1 MKSWLYLLCAILLE
15 ISGTT
20 CMKLS
25 EGLTRFWPTLFIG
38 LFYITS
44 LAIFTLALKEIDIG
58 TAYGVW
64 AGLGTAAIAAIGF
77 VFFQEPASA
86 LKLASLLL
94 IILGVIGLNISG
106 IHR

>member
-1 MKSWLYLLCAILLE
+1 MKSWLYLLGAILLE

-25 EGLTRFWPTLFIG
+25 EGLTRFWPTLFIA
-38 LFYITS
+38 LFYIAS
-44 LAIFTLALKEIDIG
+44 LAVFTLALKGIDIG
-58 TAYGVW
+58 TAYAVW
-64 AGLGTAAIAAIGF
+64 AGLGTAAIAVIGF
-77 VFFQEPASA
+77 VFFQEPAPA